1 MKVQIC
7 KYFFFKILVY
17 LQKTVFVNHIGQH
30 LGAAIFILLYF
41 GISQHC
47 SIHRHGTDNSF
58 NV

>member
-1 MKVQIC
+1 M
-7 KYFFFKILVY
+7 
-17 LQKTVFVNHIGQH
+17 FVNHTGQH

-58 NV
+58 DI